1 MAALIVVG
9 DRTSHGGVVIQGSPM
24 TDTHGKSIAR
34 VGDRVTCPQKGH
46 GGTTVIISGD
56 PTLLIDGSAAA
67 RHGDK
72 TACGATLLSSQVV
85 TTDDAGGGASNALP
99 TNQAAAVALAA
110 TAASQAMSKPSAS
123 TALGYDQHFL
133 VKDEKTGKPLPNV
146 PYKLTLETGREIK
159 GTTDQNGLTEK
170 IGADS
175 ELTAKLEVPYYGNST
190 SSANTHHKHD
200 ACGC

>member
-1 MAALIVVG
+1 MSALIVVG
-9 DRTSHGGVVIQGSPM
+9 DRTSHGGVVIRGSPM

-46 GGTTVIISGD
+46 GGTTVIVSGD

-85 TTDDAGGGASNALP
+85 TTDDAGGGANNASP
-99 TNQAAAVALAA
+99 TKLVAAVATAA
-110 TAASQAMSKPSAS
+110 TAAAQAISKPSTS
-123 TALGYDQHFL
+123 TALRYDQHFL
-133 VKDEKTGKPLPNV
+133 VKDEKTGKPLPNI

-159 GTTDQNGLTEK
+159 GITDQNGCTEK

-190 SSANTHHKHD
+190 SSANTNDEHD